1 VTALRDL
8 ADIGSCREVVG
19 VQEAVWGRD
28 GEIVPASVLL
38 VSAKRGGI
46 LIGAFD
52 ESRIVGFVWSMP
64 GTRDGVPTHWSH
76 MLAVLPEARGLG
88 IGRDLKLAQRDRAL
102 AAGVD
107 LIEWT
112 FDPLQSANAHLNI
125 AMLGGISTAYLV
137 DAYGAMVGPLH
148 LGTPTD
154 RLIVEW
160 WIRRPHVERRIARAK
175 GPAIPIV
182 RSAEIA
188 AAPAALELTAAGPS
202 APRLDLD
209 ARRVL
214 VAIPPRFTE
223 MQQSTPALA
232 LAWRLAA
239 REVFT
244 TYFGR
249 GYRLVDF
256 WQQGEG
262 GQYLLEAGQ
271 KAEGPSSPEAN

>member
-1 VTALRDL
+1 MIALRDL
-8 ADIGSCREVVG
+8 RDIASCREVVR

-52 ESRIVGFVWSMP
+52 DNDARMIGFVWSMP
-64 GTRDGVPTHWSH
+64 GTRDSVPTHWSH
-76 MLAVLPEARGLG
+76 MLGVLPEARGRG
-88 IGRDLKLAQRDRAL
+88 VGRELKLAQRDRAL

-112 FDPLQSANAHLNI
+112 FDPLQAANAHLNI
-125 AMLGGISTAYLV
+125 AMLGGISTSYLV

-148 LGTPTD
+148 RGTPTD

-160 WIRRPHVERRIARAK
+160 WIRRPHVERRIARAQ
-175 GPAIPIV
+175 GPAIPVV
-182 RSAEIA
+182 RSAEIVS
-188 AAPAALELTAAGPS
+188 APAALELTAAGPS
-202 APRLDLD
+202 TPRLDLD
-209 ARRVL
+209 TRRVL
-214 VAIPPRFTE
+214 VAVPARFTE
-223 MQQSTPALA
+223 MQQSTPTLA

-244 TYFGR
+244 IYFGR
-249 GYRLVDF
+249 GYRVVDF
-256 WQQGEG
+256 WIDPEG
-262 GQYLLEAGQ
+262 AGRYLLE
-271 KAEGPSSPEAN
+271 SI